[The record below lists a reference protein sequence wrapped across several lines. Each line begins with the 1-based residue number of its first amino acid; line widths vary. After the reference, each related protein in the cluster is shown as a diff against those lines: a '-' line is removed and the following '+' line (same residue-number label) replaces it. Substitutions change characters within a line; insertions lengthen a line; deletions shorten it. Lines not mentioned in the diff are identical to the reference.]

1 MTFNEIREEILA
13 AQESEAKRVAERQK
27 RMDGY
32 LDYTASIIESH
43 MSFDASNKSVFVY
56 ISREEMTREYWDT
69 FESNG
74 ILINTRL
81 PGVLNRKMN
90 GAKVAF
96 NTLDYGKKESEEDAY
111 IFFAFTVELDN

>member
-1 MTFNEIREEILA
+1 MKFNEIKGALQDAEME
-13 AQESEAKRVAERQK
+13 EAKKVAEK
-27 RMDGY
+27 AMMAEKF
-32 LDYTASIIESH
+32 LDYTANIIEDNMDLDVAAKRVS
-43 MSFDASNKSVFVY
+43 AY
-56 ISREEMTREYWDT
+56 IPREEMTREYWDT

-111 IFFAFTVELDN
+111 IFFTFSVELDN